1 MALCDMVLTVC
12 GVHRVC
18 VHCVCLCRHMGLYF
32 LFLASGVSLLYFICK
47 REKRK
52 EKKKKQHHTSHMF
65 VAHGVELQFK
75 TQTKILQK

>member
-12 GVHRVC
+12 GVHCVC
-18 VHCVCLCRHMGLYF
+18 VCVCRHMGLYF

-52 EKKKKQHHTSHMF
+52 KKKQQHTSHMF

-75 TQTKILQK
+75 TQTKISQK